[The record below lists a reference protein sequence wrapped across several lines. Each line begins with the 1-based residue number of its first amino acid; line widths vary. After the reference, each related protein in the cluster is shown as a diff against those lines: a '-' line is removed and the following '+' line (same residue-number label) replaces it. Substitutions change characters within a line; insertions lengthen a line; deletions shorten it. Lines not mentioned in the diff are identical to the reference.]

1 MNTKESL
8 YLVKFNESYENVTSM
23 DRLFIGERIR
33 DIIYNEDLKG
43 FFNCNG
49 KLIKYW
55 QWSEK
60 IKNLLNKANFNTIF
74 ACHHSCGF
82 KI

>member
-1 MNTKESL
+1 MNTGKSL

-33 DIIYNEDLKG
+33 DIIYNEDLRV
-43 FFNCNG
+43 FNCNG

-55 QWSEK
+55 LSKSEK
-60 IKNLLNKANFNTIF
+60 
-74 ACHHSCGF
+74 
-82 KI
+82 